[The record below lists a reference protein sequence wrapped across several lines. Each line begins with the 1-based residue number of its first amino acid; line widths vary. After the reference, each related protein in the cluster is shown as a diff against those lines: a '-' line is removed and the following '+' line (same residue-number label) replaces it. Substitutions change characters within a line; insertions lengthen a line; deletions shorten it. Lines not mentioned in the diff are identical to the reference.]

1 MLLFPID
8 QRFSMPFTLAHPA
21 AVIPVSKLL
30 GKRSSLSALAIGS
43 MIPDIVYF
51 LPLGVNGRVSHSLP
65 ALIWFCLPV
74 GLVVYLLFHAFIKR
88 PAAAL
93 LPPAVISR
101 FPAHV
106 LDGAWFGPMPL
117 GIVILSLG
125 LGALTHIGWDAF
137 THGHTDVVARFDFLR
152 AEVGYI
158 GDYPVRLYKVL
169 QHVSSAVGLL
179 SLALWI
185 QAWFNRSQP
194 IHKMGYMHS
203 LSLRSRAFII
213 GAITASAL
221 VFGIA
226 RGALTS
232 HRSTEHVIV
241 QMTVGGLVGAG
252 IAAAAFCIGWHVY
265 VARRSRYA

>member
-1 MLLFPID
+1 
-8 QRFSMPFTLAHPA
+8 MPFTLAHPA

-65 ALIWFCLPV
+65 ALIWFCIPV

-93 LPPAVISR
+93 LPPAMISR
-101 FPAHV
+101 LPAHV
-106 LDGAWFGPMPL
+106 LGGTWYGPTPL
-117 GIVILSLG
+117 GIVLLSLG

-137 THGHTDVVARFDFLR
+137 THGHTEVVARFDFLR
-152 AEVGYI
+152 AELGSI

-179 SLALWI
+179 SLALWL
-185 QAWFNRSQP
+185 QEWLNRSRP
-194 IHKMGYMHS
+194 MHTIHKAGYSHS
-203 LSLRSRAFII
+203 LPWRSRVLII
-213 GAITASAL
+213 GAIAASGL
-221 VFGIA
+221 VLGIA
-226 RGALTS
+226 RGAATS
-232 HRSTEHVIV
+232 DRSTEHVIV

-252 IAAAAFCIGWHVY
+252 IAAGAFCIGWHVY
-265 VARRSRYA
+265 VAKRNRYA